1 MDNNSTVSFTL
12 TTNDPRTFT
21 YAVSGVTT
29 TELTGSTSPATG
41 SISNGTTLTYRVSI
55 NDITGFPSPRSIILF
70 INGISTTIPQTQLYG
85 QNYIGVD
92 VSPIYSWG
100 VTMNGVAVA
109 PGYNIYPFGTGLAGG
124 SGFNNGNPLTITAR
138 NASGALATSYTI
150 TAQGSGTA
158 TTVGGVTYPA
168 QNLSITSGGVLSGYG
183 GLNGAVV
190 IKATFAANPA
200 NVRTTSQAI
209 TWTGAFNAI

>member
-12 TTNDPRTFT
+12 TTTDPRTLT
-21 YAVSGVTT
+21 YAVSGVTAG
-29 TELTGSTSPATG
+29 ELTGSISTSTG
-41 SISNGTTLTYRVSI
+41 SISNGTTVTFRVSI
-55 NDITGFPSPRSIILF
+55 NDTTGFPSPRSIILF
-70 INGISTTIPQTQLYG
+70 VNGISNTVPPTQLYG

-109 PGYNIYPFGTGLAGG
+109 PGYNIYPFGTGLTGG
-124 SGFNNGNPLTITAR
+124 SGYNNGNPLTITAR
-138 NASGALATSYTI
+138 NASSIAAVSYAI

-158 TTVGGVTYPA
+158 TTIGGVTYPA
-168 QNLSITSGGVLSGYG
+168 QNLTITSSGLLSGYG
-183 GLNGAVV
+183 GVGGSVT
-190 IKATFAANPA
+190 IRATFANG
-200 NVRTTSQAI
+200 RTTSQTV